1 MSADAKSKS
10 MRDDLEV
17 FGIRLATSGGGSPFV
32 APSAT
37 LRDLKRMIRRANQR
51 QVLRLLAQLSSGV
64 SKTGGNSGSLEIR
77 PNLIVTQWDLDYLA
91 RTVLRFGTASGQ
103 ERWAPLDLLNAVMVV
118 QNLPDA
124 FDSADEKASEANSF
138 LVRIAHTQFPH
149 QRMDPRS
156 IGRLFALLVDPGEK
170 FWVDTQV
177 DHCEEFR
184 KLTGLSPRELLV
196 TGFGAW
202 ASALGG
208 KGATGGVDAELVLK
222 SA

>member
-138 LVRIAHTQFPH
+138 LVRIAHIRNSHISGWT
-149 QRMDPRS
+149 RD
-156 IGRLFALLVDPGEK
+156 RLGDCSRF
-170 FWVDTQV
+170 
-177 DHCEEFR
+177 
-184 KLTGLSPRELLV
+184 S
-196 TGFGAW
+196 
-202 ASALGG
+202 
-208 KGATGGVDAELVLK
+208 
-222 SA
+222 